1 MASVDRLVR
10 AAAINGDAASKANNT
25 YMAARILILG
35 GGFAGLATARKLERS
50 LASGEAEMTLVSREN
65 FSLFTPMLPEI
76 GSGNLETRH
85 VVTPVRAQLKRTTFV
100 LADVKAIDL
109 EAKTVTVEHTIMGTT
124 QTLAYDHLVI
134 GLGSVTST
142 FDLPGI
148 AERSIPYKTLEDAD
162 RVRNHVI
169 AMLELADVTSDPIE
183 RRRYLTFVFVGG
195 GFTGV
200 EAAGEMAD
208 FFHSTRRYY
217 PGIDQREIRVVLVE
231 GGKKLLPDLQEGMGE
246 YSAKA
251 LSRRGVVVMTDS
263 MVAGADDVGLQIK
276 DGATIPTSTIV
287 WSAGVKPS
295 PVVSAL
301 SIANGRGGSVV
312 VDGDLG
318 VPGFPGVWA
327 IGDCAAVPDPD
338 APGKMYPATAQHAIR
353 EGPVLA
359 ANIVARLRGEPTKTF
374 RYRAMGMMAS
384 LGARRG
390 VAGLGGKFLI
400 TGFFAWF
407 LWRTYYLARLP
418 GLDRQL
424 RVAFDWALGLFFP
437 RDIAELRV
445 YSRVAQ
451 ARSEREAGLV
461 PVIPPR

>member
-1 MASVDRLVR
+1 MP
-10 AAAINGDAASKANNT
+10 
-25 YMAARILILG
+25 ARILILG
-35 GGFAGLATARKLERS
+35 GGFAGLATARKLERT
-50 LASGEAEMTLVSREN
+50 LRPGEAEMTLISREN
-65 FSLFTPMLPEI
+65 FTLFTPMLPEI

-85 VVTPVRAQLKRTTFV
+85 VVTPVRAQLRRTSFV
-100 LADVKAIDL
+100 LGDVRAIDL
-109 EAKTVTVEHTIMGTT
+109 EAKHVTVEHTIMGTMR
-124 QTLAYDHLVI
+124 TLPYDQLVI

-142 FDLPGI
+142 FGLPGI

-169 AMLELADVTSDPIE
+169 AMLETADVTTDPVL
-183 RRRYLTFVFVGG
+183 RKRYLTFVFVGG

-208 FFHSTRRYY
+208 FFHSTKRYY
-217 PGIDQREIRVVLVE
+217 PNIDIADIEVVLVE
-231 GGKKLLPDLQEGMGE
+231 GGKKLLPDLQAGMGE
-246 YSAKA
+246 YSEGA
-251 LSRRGVVVMTDS
+251 LRKRGIRVMTET

-276 DGATIPTSTIV
+276 DGPTIPTATIV

-295 PVVSAL
+295 PVVSDL
-301 SIANGRGGSVV
+301 SIATGRGGSIIVAN
-312 VDGDLG
+312 DLS
-318 VPGFPGVWA
+318 VPNFPGVWA

-338 APGKMYPATAQHAIR
+338 EPGKSYPATAQHAIR

-359 ANIVARLRGEPTKTF
+359 GNIVATLRGTETKRF

-390 VAGLGGKFLI
+390 VAGLQGKFLI
-400 TGFFAWF
+400 TGFVAWL

-424 RVAFDWALGLFFP
+424 RVAFDWTLGLFFP

-445 YSRVAQ
+445 YSHLAQ
-451 ARSEREAGLV
+451 NLSEREAGLS
-461 PVIPPR
+461 PTEAAR

>member
-1 MASVDRLVR
+1 MP
-10 AAAINGDAASKANNT
+10 
-25 YMAARILILG
+25 ARILILG
-35 GGFAGLATARKLERS
+35 GGFAGLATARKLERM
-50 LASGEAEMTLVSREN
+50 LRPGEAEMTLISREN
-65 FSLFTPMLPEI
+65 FTLFTPMLPEI

-85 VVTPVRAQLKRTTFV
+85 VVTPVRAQLRRTSFV
-100 LADVKAIDL
+100 LGDVRAIDL
-109 EAKTVTVEHTIMGTT
+109 EAKHVTVEHTIMGTMR
-124 QTLAYDHLVI
+124 TLPYDQLVI

-142 FDLPGI
+142 FGLPGI

-169 AMLELADVTSDPIE
+169 AMLETADVTTDPVL
-183 RRRYLTFVFVGG
+183 RKRYLTFVFVGG

-208 FFHSTRRYY
+208 FFHSTKRYY
-217 PGIDQREIRVVLVE
+217 PNIDIADIEVVLVE
-231 GGKKLLPDLQEGMGE
+231 GGKKLLPDLQAGMGE
-246 YSAKA
+246 YSEGA
-251 LSRRGVVVMTDS
+251 LRKRGIRVMTET

-276 DGATIPTSTIV
+276 DGPTIPTATIV

-295 PVVSAL
+295 PVVSDL
-301 SIANGRGGSVV
+301 SIATGRGGSIIVAN
-312 VDGDLG
+312 DLS
-318 VPGFPGVWA
+318 VPNFPGVWA

-338 APGKMYPATAQHAIR
+338 EPGKSYPATAQHAIR

-359 ANIVARLRGEPTKTF
+359 GNIVATLRGTETKRF

-390 VAGLGGKFLI
+390 VAGLQGKFLI
-400 TGFFAWF
+400 TGFVAWL

-424 RVAFDWALGLFFP
+424 RVAFDWTLGLFFP

-445 YSRVAQ
+445 YSHLAQ
-451 ARSEREAGLV
+451 NLSEREAGLS
-461 PVIPPR
+461 PTEAAR

>member
-1 MASVDRLVR
+1 MP
-10 AAAINGDAASKANNT
+10 
-25 YMAARILILG
+25 ARILILG
-35 GGFAGLATARKLERS
+35 GGFAGLATARKLERM
-50 LASGEAEMTLVSREN
+50 LRPGEAEMTLISREN
-65 FSLFTPMLPEI
+65 FTLFTPMLPEI

-85 VVTPVRAQLKRTTFV
+85 VVTPVRAQLRRTSFV
-100 LADVKAIDL
+100 LGDVRAIDL
-109 EAKTVTVEHTIMGTT
+109 EAKHVTVEHTIMGTMR
-124 QTLAYDHLVI
+124 TLPYDQLVI

-142 FDLPGI
+142 FGLPGI

-169 AMLELADVTSDPIE
+169 AMLETADVTTDPVL
-183 RRRYLTFVFVGG
+183 RKRYLTFVFVGG

-208 FFHSTRRYY
+208 FFHSTKRYY
-217 PGIDQREIRVVLVE
+217 PNIDIADIEVVLVE
-231 GGKKLLPDLQEGMGE
+231 GGKKLLPDLQAGMGE
-246 YSAKA
+246 YSEGA
-251 LSRRGVVVMTDS
+251 LRKRGIRVMTET

-276 DGATIPTSTIV
+276 DGPTIPTATIV

-295 PVVSAL
+295 PVVSDL
-301 SIANGRGGSVV
+301 SIATGRGGSIIVAN
-312 VDGDLG
+312 DLS
-318 VPGFPGVWA
+318 VPNFPGVWA

-338 APGKMYPATAQHAIR
+338 EPGKSYPATAQHAIR

-359 ANIVARLRGEPTKTF
+359 GNIVATLRGTETKRF

-390 VAGLGGKFLI
+390 VAGLQGKFLI
-400 TGFFAWF
+400 TGFFAWL

-424 RVAFDWALGLFFP
+424 RVAFDWTLGLFFP

-445 YSRVAQ
+445 YSHLAQ
-451 ARSEREAGLV
+451 NLSEREAGLS
-461 PVIPPR
+461 PTEAAP